1 MRPRPEQVMAATEDK
16 PVIRQLE
23 AARSHLLARG
33 DAEAVKSLDAIIDR
47 LGEAEPA
54 PEPDQAT
61 SELLTGQQAAELL
74 GIRSIPMIHRWAE
87 EGKVAFK
94 SIDGR
99 AWFVRS
105 SVEKL
110 IGSQLVQDQRQFEAE
125 TDAALAPFDFTDEEI
140 REVYEW
146 WPGTDTR
153 DASE

>member
-1 MRPRPEQVMAATEDK
+1 MATTEDRL
-16 PVIRQLE
+16 VIRQLE

-47 LGEAEPA
+47 LGEPEPA
-54 PEPDQAT
+54 VEPSPKPDQTAN
-61 SELLTGQQAAELL
+61 ELLTGQQAADLL
-74 GIRSIPMIHRWAE
+74 GIRSSDMVYRWAR

-94 SIDGR
+94 SIKAR
-99 AWFVRS
+99 AWFARG

-140 REVYEW
+140 REVYQW
-146 WPGTDTR
+146 WPGTDAR
-153 DASE
+153 DTSE